1 MIFAASLAAPIK
13 KAYGEKAMATTV
25 QNIISQMNLDP
36 KLSQMDACVLGVK
49 DVKGINRAKV
59 QAALRT
65 KHPDVCVIYIYSSD
79 KEGELIDAP
88 FKELLKKISADSMR
102 SVIDKFL
109 GEQNVRSTQVTTPI
123 REMAATQVERKEES
137 RRMLGTSVKG
147 EALKKAAQPDE
158 VSTSSVILH
167 DDVLNLD
174 YKTDIFGTRT
184 YLNTNGEVMS
194 PAQVLAHK
202 EKVTAKKEEEER
214 KAAEEL
220 ARKRELEK
228 QDPFMAPKEDIQ
240 VNLHKKDPK
249 AAPMKEVTKV
259 VYVDSNG
266 NEVTKNHPDARP
278 VEKKVMVPNEEYQP
292 SVTPKAAV
300 NRAESQLE
308 KNIQSI
314 EDFHDWGYFQTAL
327 KKDTIV
333 RELLE
338 ENATYQG
345 VVQMLNVLDT
355 DIKGVYYDRGLSA
368 DQKFEKIMEIG
379 GKRAQLMA
387 TQNDIISKKVI
398 DIIDTIT
405 ISARRTVE
413 DLLAQH
419 RDALEILNKQ
429 DMHLADESQIDNLI
443 QKRNAI
449 IVELLAAYRSIVQV
463 LQVMNVEVR
472 DIIVGLDA
480 NLPSSNEFINQM
492 VGAATSICIPTNTSE
507 IAKKL
512 MDKIMEVGSSKPGSL
527 SALGQYLWDF
537 IDSSIT
543 LLQTDEDIITKQ
555 QSLIRLLKSHRVEDV
570 VVIDGVLK
578 KILQVYIG
586 SDATGRTA
594 TTLTWAG
601 CLARRRNTLLIDF
614 TPNSKLKDY
623 GVAPID
629 LHEFINQRIDKPLCV
644 VAGQPTDM
652 EELSEII
659 KELKTRLDYYA
670 NILVV
675 FDDTQIDY
683 ARVASDEGNSIN
695 FITNCTNDSI
705 STIKECYAAITI
717 ENVAR
722 KLLLID
728 PPVSVLELAK
738 RANVDVLTTRCV
750 TIPAVQRVKTCSIM
764 HDAPYEY
771 TEVRSIY
778 EEAFR

>member
-65 KHPDVCVIYIYSSD
+65 KHPDVCVIYIYGND

-88 FKELLKKISADSMR
+88 FRELLKKISAESMR
-102 SVIDKFL
+102 AVIDKFL
-109 GEQNVRSTQVTTPI
+109 GEQNVRATQVTAPI
-123 REMAATQVERKEES
+123 REMAAAQVD
-137 RRMLGTSVKG
+137 RRVEGRQMLGTSVKG
-147 EALKKAAQPDE
+147 RALQKAAQTNEDN
-158 VSTSSVILH
+158 VAARIMH
-167 DDVLNLD
+167 DDVLGLS
-174 YKTDIFGTRT
+174 YKEDIFGTRT
-184 YLNTNGEVMS
+184 YLNEDGEVMS
-194 PAQVLAHK
+194 PAQVLAYK
-202 EKVTAKKEEEER
+202 EKVAAKNGEADREPEELEVKNPFTEEDDIPINLPEKKPEVEEKKAPVPVAKEEN
-214 KAAEEL
+214 K
-220 ARKRELEK
+220 
-228 QDPFMAPKEDIQ
+228 
-240 VNLHKKDPK
+240 
-249 AAPMKEVTKV
+249 
-259 VYVDSNG
+259 
-266 NEVTKNHPDARP
+266 
-278 VEKKVMVPNEEYQP
+278 P
-292 SVTPKAAV
+292 SVSPKVAMD
-300 NRAESQLE
+300 RAQSRLE
-308 KNIQSI
+308 DNIQRI
-314 EDFHDWGYFQTAL
+314 EDFHDWNYFQTAL

-368 DQKFEKIMEIG
+368 DQKFDKIMEIG

-387 TQNDIISKKVI
+387 TQNDIVSKKVI
-398 DIIDTIT
+398 DIIDAIT

-413 DLLAQH
+413 DLMAQH
-419 RDALEILNKQ
+419 KGALEILNKQ
-429 DMHLADESQIDNLI
+429 DMHLADESQIDDAI

-449 IVELLAAYRSIVQV
+449 IVELLAAYRSIIQV

-472 DIIVGLDA
+472 DIIVGLDE

-512 MDKIMEVGSSKPGSL
+512 MDKILEVGSSKLGSL

-543 LLQTDEDIITKQ
+543 LLQTDEDIIAKQ
-555 QSLIRLLKSHRVEDV
+555 QSLIKLLKSHRVEDV

-601 CLARRRNTLLIDF
+601 CLSRRRNTLLVDF
-614 TPNSKLKDY
+614 THNSKLKDY
-623 GVAPID
+623 GVEPID
-629 LHEFINQRIDKPLCV
+629 LREFINQRIDKPLCV
-644 VAGQPTDM
+644 VAGQPTDI
-652 EELSEII
+652 EDLSEII
-659 KELKTRLDYYA
+659 KEFKTRLDYYA

-675 FDDTQIDY
+675 FDDTQMEY

-705 STIKECYAAITI
+705 DTIKECYASITV

-764 HDAPYEY
+764 HNAPYDY
-771 TEVRSIY
+771 DEVRSVF